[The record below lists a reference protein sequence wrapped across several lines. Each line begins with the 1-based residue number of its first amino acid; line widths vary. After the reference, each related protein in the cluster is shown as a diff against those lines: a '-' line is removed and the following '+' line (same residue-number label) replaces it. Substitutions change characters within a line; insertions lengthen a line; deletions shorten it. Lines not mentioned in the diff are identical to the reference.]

1 MNNTI
6 NAMLSAMVSTA
17 RRHASARP
25 LAMPLAFVPLA
36 LIVGLSLL
44 LVGCDS
50 TPQGTAGT
58 DNRPLLQVTN
68 DLSERMTVFGD
79 EAESNQFFL
88 AESVPLGD
96 RTAKKALT
104 LRAVSHIRPPSSG
117 YSAGH
122 LTVGRNDVFAAY
134 KIPGSSFGGGVDILD
149 ANNPTQLT
157 NEDNALI
164 SPDLDVQEVAYER
177 GAPNRLYIAGAVD
190 FEAIE
195 ARDFGGTPAVMIR
208 AEIEDNGNVARS
220 GQGNVRA
227 VEAAMPHNLV
237 KSVTAATSND
247 GDHNVYAVTD
257 GGSLFEFN
265 GELGN
270 RVEINS
276 GSSTAPDAIGAGAE
290 FSSVASL
297 DGENYA
303 QVLTKDGTTYS
314 VGTAGPDD
322 GKVYERAL
330 GLSTVTTNGIARLSG
345 HDHSG
350 GGNSS
355 VTAKL
360 LYGALNSGGLVVLDR
375 TGSTKLYEK
384 TDQYYV
390 SVTAADYSNG
400 TSRVYAA
407 GPGGQVDVFEVTSAI
422 TDGNVS
428 TGLQLEGS
436 FDLGGLQEIGT
447 GSGGIG
453 SADVNQILAQGDYLY
468 VAASGEGIVV
478 LEIDGNGSD
487 IF

>member
-1 MNNTI
+1 MGLILRRT
-6 NAMLSAMVSTA
+6 SAVIFS
-17 RRHASARP
+17 
-25 LAMPLAFVPLA
+25 LV
-36 LIVGLSLL
+36 VGLSLL

-50 TPQGTAGT
+50 VSPSTPDRSL
-58 DNRPLLQVTN
+58 DNRPLLKVTN
-68 DLSERMTVFGD
+68 DLGDRMTVFGG
-79 EAESNQFFL
+79 E
-88 AESVPLGD
+88 
-96 RTAKKALT
+96 TASTLNVTPFGAPGAKSAFT

-122 LTVGRNDVFAAY
+122 LSIGRNDVFAAY
-134 KIPGSSFGGGVDILD
+134 KIPGAAFGGGVDILD
-149 ANNPTQLT
+149 ANDPTQLT

-164 SPDLDVQEVAYER
+164 SQDLDVQEVAYEI

-208 AEIEDNGNVARS
+208 AEIQNNGNVAKNGS
-220 GQGNVRA
+220 GDVRV

-237 KSVTAATSND
+237 KSVTLATGND

-257 GGSLFEFN
+257 GGSLFEFD
-265 GELGN
+265 GGLGS
-270 RVEINS
+270 RVEVNS
-276 GSSTAPDAIGAGAE
+276 ASGTTPDVIGAGAE
-290 FSSVASL
+290 FSSVTSL

-303 QVLTKDGTTYS
+303 QVLTTDGRVYS
-314 VGTAGPDD
+314 IGTAGPDD

-330 GLSTVTTNGIARLSG
+330 GLSAVTTNGIARLSG

-384 TDQYYV
+384 TDRYYV

-400 TSRVYAA
+400 ESRVYAA
-407 GPGGQVDVFEVTSAI
+407 GPGGRIDVFGVTSAI
-422 TDGNVS
+422 TDGNTS

-436 FDLGGLQEIGT
+436 FDLGGLQEIGA
-447 GSGGIG
+447 GSSIG

-468 VAASGEGIVV
+468 VAASDEGVVV
-478 LEIDGNGSD
+478 LKIDANGSD